1 MEEDKLKDS
10 FKNVQPIETL
20 DVPRTTDAGSGHF
33 FKGFPNKDSKRI
45 SYKLQD
51 VRKRK
56 RKKKKNTEQV
66 SDEASRTR
74 PASFSTA
81 FCLHTAAAFTHVR
94 ENHHFRSLTHKDVC
108 RHTRS
113 QEICKQLRLRSE
125 DRMFS
130 VLLWEERRGK
140 GETRDPRE
148 GQAPPPPPPKAD
160 GEDRGGGAR
169 NT

>member
-94 ENHHFRSLTHKDVC
+94 ENHHFRSLIRMCADTPDLKKFASNCVSEAKTECSPSCCGKRDEEKE
-108 RHTRS
+108 RQGI
-113 QEICKQLRLRSE
+113 QEK
-125 DRMFS
+125 
-130 VLLWEERRGK
+130 GK
-140 GETRDPRE
+140 
-148 GQAPPPPPPKAD
+148 PPPPTPAQ
-160 GEDRGGGAR
+160 G
-169 NT
+169 